1 MTVKEYLRNIQT
13 QHTKIR
19 IIESQIQSLQGMAE
33 YRNPIIDTI
42 GGGHG
47 TPDPHSR
54 EYLIAKL
61 ADMRTELTELKLEY
75 LKDIEKATKMILE
88 IKDNKTLEV
97 FSKRYLEFYTW
108 EKIADSM
115 GITFQWV
122 HELHKRGLI
131 ELEKRYPD
139 FKNGS

>member
-1 MTVKEYLRNIQT
+1 MTIKEFLRNIQAQNT
-13 QHTKIR
+13 RIR
-19 IIESQIQSLQGMAE
+19 IIESQIKSLQGLAE
-33 YRNPIIDTI
+33 YKTPVPDPI

-54 EYLIAKL
+54 ENLIAKL
-61 ADMRTELTELKLEY
+61 ADMKTELTELKLIY
-75 LKDIEKATKMILE
+75 LGDIERATKMILD

-131 ELEKRYPD
+131 ELEKKYPE
-139 FKNGS
+139 FRNGS